1 MISPRDLARLLADQL
16 LAQPAESSAAPFTG
30 IAADS
35 REVEPGNLFV
45 ALRGER
51 TDGHLFAAQAVERG
65 ASALLISEPAAD
77 PMDARVP
84 AYVVPDT
91 LAALQVAGSAWRRQ
105 RRARVIGITGSVG
118 KTTTREAVAGL
129 LSQRAATW
137 QTPRNYNG
145 DIGLPI
151 ALLGI
156 EPGHEWAVIEIGPYS
171 EDEMRRLC
179 GMAAADIAI
188 VTNVGPTH
196 LERFG
201 TLADTERIKGMLPA
215 SARDL
220 AILNG
225 DDVAVRRMAERT
237 RAEVLMFGTGPDAQ
251 LRAAGI
257 EARGYDGIEF
267 EMQLAAG
274 APMPGPASARAWAPL
289 AGRHQA
295 MTALAAAAAALHA
308 GWTLEEAAEGLAR
321 LEAGS
326 RLRRIE
332 ACGFTIIDDAYNAA
346 PKSMEAALDLLAD
359 APARRVAVLGDM
371 LELGGEERRAH
382 EALGAYAAARCD
394 WLICVGERA
403 RDAAEAARRAGAERT
418 CWAAAPEDAARMLRG
433 GIAAGDTVLIK
444 ASHATG
450 LHALAAQLASE
461 RAGAGAETDAET
473 GAEAGR

>member
-1 MISPRDLARLLADQL
+1 MISARDLAGLLADRL
-16 LAQPAESSAAPFTG
+16 LSQPAESSAAPFTG
-30 IAADS
+30 IAVDS

-45 ALRGER
+45 ALIGER
-51 TDGHLFAAQAVERG
+51 TDGHRFTAQAVKRG
-65 ASALLISEPAAD
+65 ASALLISD
-77 PMDARVP
+77 PGSDPQDARAP

-91 LAALQVAGSAWRRQ
+91 LTALQAAGAAWRQRQ
-105 RRARVIGITGSVG
+105 PARVIGITGSVG

-129 LSQRAATW
+129 LSQRAAVW
-137 QTPRNYNG
+137 QSPRNFNG

-156 EPGHEWAVIEIGPYS
+156 ETGHEWAVIEIGPYS

-179 GMAAADIAI
+179 GMAASDVGI

-215 SARDL
+215 SASSL

-225 DDVAVRRMAERT
+225 DDAAVRRMAERT
-237 RAEVLMFGTGPDAQ
+237 RAEVLTFGTSAEAQ
-251 LRAAGI
+251 LRAEGI
-257 EARGYDGIEF
+257 EAHGYDGIEF
-267 EMQLAAG
+267 EMRLADGAG
-274 APMPGPASARAWAPL
+274 GPASAHVRTPL

-295 MTALAAAAAALHA
+295 MTALAAAAVALNA
-308 GWTLEEAAEGLAR
+308 GWTLEEASEGLAR

-326 RLRRIE
+326 RLRRSE

-371 LELGGEERRAH
+371 LELGSEERRAH

-403 RDAAEAARRAGAERT
+403 KDTAEAARQAGAERT
-418 CWAAAPEDAARMLRG
+418 CWAASPEGAARMLRG
-433 GIAAGDTVLIK
+433 GIELGDTVLIK

-450 LHALAAQLASE
+450 LHALAAELAAE
-461 RAGAGAETDAET
+461 RPD
-473 GAEAGR
+473 AEAGR

>member
-1 MISPRDLARLLADQL
+1 MISPRDLAGLLADRL
-16 LAQPAESSAAPFTG
+16 LAQPAESGPAPFTG

-51 TDGHLFAAQAVERG
+51 TDGHRFAAQAVERG
-65 ASALLISEPAAD
+65 ASALLISEPSAD
-77 PMDARVP
+77 PGDARAP

-91 LAALQVAGSAWRRQ
+91 LAALQAAGGDWRRR

-129 LSQRAATW
+129 LSQRAEIW

-179 GMAAADIAI
+179 GMAAADVAI

-215 SARDL
+215 SAADL

-225 DDVAVRRMAERT
+225 DDAAVRRMAERT
-237 RAEVLMFGTGPDAQ
+237 RAEALMFGTGADAQ

-267 EMQLAAG
+267 EMHLAAG
-274 APMPGPASARAWAPL
+274 APASVPGPASARSRVPL

-371 LELGGEERRAH
+371 LELGSEERRAH

-394 WLICVGERA
+394 WLVCVGERA

-450 LHALAAQLASE
+450 LHALAAQLASA
-461 RAGAGAETDAET
+461 RADAEAEAGT
-473 GAEAGR
+473 DAEAGR

>member
-1 MISPRDLARLLADQL
+1 MISARDLAGLHADRLLS
-16 LAQPAESSAAPFTG
+16 QPAESSAAPFTG
-30 IAADS
+30 IAVDS

-45 ALRGER
+45 ALIGER
-51 TDGHLFAAQAVERG
+51 TDGHRFAAQAVERG
-65 ASALLISEPAAD
+65 ASALLISEPGSD
-77 PMDARVP
+77 PQDARAP

-91 LAALQVAGSAWRRQ
+91 LAALQAAGAAWRQRQ
-105 RRARVIGITGSVG
+105 PARVIGITGSVG

-129 LSQRAATW
+129 LSQRAAVW
-137 QTPRNYNG
+137 QSPRNFNG

-179 GMAAADIAI
+179 GMAASDVGI

-215 SARDL
+215 SASSL

-225 DDVAVRRMAERT
+225 DDAAVRRMAERT
-237 RAEVLMFGTGPDAQ
+237 RAEVLTFGTSAEAQ
-251 LRAAGI
+251 LRAEGI
-257 EARGYDGIEF
+257 AAHGYDGIEF
-267 EMQLAAG
+267 EMRLADGAG
-274 APMPGPASARAWAPL
+274 GPASAHVRTPL

-295 MTALAAAAAALHA
+295 MTALAAAAVALHA
-308 GWTLEEAAEGLAR
+308 GWTLEAAAAGLAR

-359 APARRVAVLGDM
+359 APSRRVAVLGDM
-371 LELGGEERRAH
+371 LELGSEERRAH

-403 RDAAEAARRAGAERT
+403 KDTAEVAQRAGAERI
-418 CWAAAPEDAARMLRG
+418 CWAASPEDAARMLRG
-433 GIAAGDTVLIK
+433 GIGLGDTVLIK

-450 LHALAAQLASE
+450 LHALASELAAE
-461 RAGAGAETDAET
+461 RAD
-473 GAEAGR
+473 AEAGR